1 MSDIKS
7 ISDLKLR
14 LSYGVTGNQGLSSY
28 QSLPQLM
35 PESYPFEDA
44 VSIGYQNAIIENPNL
59 RWERTTQYNVGLD
72 IALFNGRIALTG
84 EYYLKR
90 TADLLQRS
98 EERRVGKEGVILVD
112 LEGCRLIQ

>member
-1 MSDIKS
+1 MDDIKGNR
-7 ISDLKLR
+7 DLKLR

-84 EYYLKR
+84 EYY
-90 TADLLQRS
+90 RS
-98 EERRVGKEGVILVD
+98 EEHTSELQSLMRSSYAVFFLK
-112 LEGCRLIQ
+112 QK